1 MRFFLRQLPATLM
14 IIFLSAAPALAQNS
28 AVAEIQKGLKATN
41 EEAGYSN
48 LKLPDLIGNFISVI
62 LGVVGIIFL
71 VLAVY
76 AGVMYMTA
84 GGDPGKV
91 KKAKEILTQSLIGLI
106 IIVAA
111 YALTE
116 FVIDRIVDASSSDK
130 KTT

>member
-1 MRFFLRQLPATLM
+1 M
-14 IIFLSAAPALAQNS
+14 IAFLSATPTLAENS
-28 AVAEIQKGLKATN
+28 AIAEIQKGLTATN
-41 EEAGYSN
+41 KEAGYSS

-111 YALTE
+111 YALTQ
-116 FVIDRIVDASSSDK
+116 FVVDQIIGATSSASAG
-130 KTT
+130 

>member
-1 MRFFLRQLPATLM
+1 MQFFLRQLSATLM

>member
-1 MRFFLRQLPATLM
+1 M

>member
-1 MRFFLRQLPATLM
+1 MRFLIRQLPATLM
-14 IIFLSAAPALAQNS
+14 IVFLSAAPALAQNS
-28 AVAEIQKGLKATN
+28 AVAEIQKGLTATN
-41 EEAGYSN
+41 KEAGYSN
-48 LKLPDLIGNFISVI
+48 LKLPDLIGGFISVI

-71 VLAVY
+71 ILAVY

-111 YALTE
+111 YALTQ
-116 FVIDRIVDASSSDK
+116 FVVDQIISATSSA
-130 KTT
+130 TQG